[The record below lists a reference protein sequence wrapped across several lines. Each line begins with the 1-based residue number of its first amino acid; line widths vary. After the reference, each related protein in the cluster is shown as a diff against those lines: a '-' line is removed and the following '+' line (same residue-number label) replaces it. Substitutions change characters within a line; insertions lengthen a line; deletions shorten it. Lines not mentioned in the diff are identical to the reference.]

1 MKLRPHLLAGIA
13 LLASTEP
20 AFASLLSGKALE
32 TAANA
37 ISWVVLV
44 FVPAGAI
51 YLFWMLHI
59 WPERIAQR
67 KRHPQQEAI
76 HALCLLSLFFGGLL
90 WPLAWLWAHTK
101 PVFYRAAYGTDKAPE
116 DNEAAAQG
124 SAAAASCKSRDRA
137 RGPGRAANA
146 PASGAQTVASTMRQR
161 KEPI

>member
-1 MKLRPHLLAGIA
+1 MKLRPYLLAGLG
-13 LLASTEP
+13 LLASSEP
-20 AFASLLSGKALE
+20 AFASALSGKALE

-44 FVPAGAI
+44 FVPLAGL

-59 WPERIAQR
+59 WPEKIAHR

-76 HALCLLSLFFGGLL
+76 HSLCLLSLFFGGLL

-116 DNEAAAQG
+116 DDDERGLATVPSAHVPPHEAAYG
-124 SAAAASCKSRDRA
+124 PRKMVSMRASTTM
-137 RGPGRAANA
+137 GI
-146 PASGAQTVASTMRQR
+146 ASGMHAGKVR
-161 KEPI
+161 I